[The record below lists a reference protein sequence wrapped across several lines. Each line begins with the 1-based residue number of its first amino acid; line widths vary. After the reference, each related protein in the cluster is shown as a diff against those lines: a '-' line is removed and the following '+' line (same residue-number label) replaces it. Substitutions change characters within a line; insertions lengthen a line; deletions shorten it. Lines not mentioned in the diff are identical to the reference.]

1 MKVTAWFMGF
11 AALALIALAGCHE
24 VGHVSDYDDYG
35 SYGRRE
41 LIGEIREVDTRAR
54 EIQLRSD
61 GGRTWRVRYDKN
73 TRVVY
78 GNSQRGVRDL
88 ERGDYVALRGQEDGD
103 GRYYAETIL
112 VRNGVQDRGGWFGR
126 NTSTLDVLD
135 GTVEQIYPRRSSFE
149 VRDRR
154 RLVLVAVPSN
164 APRRV
169 NERFRDLNEGD
180 RVRVEGRFVSADRF
194 ELESF
199 R

>member
-1 MKVTAWFMGF
+1 MKVNAWFMGF

-24 VGHVSDYDDYG
+24 VGHVGDYDDYG

-41 LIGEIREVDTRAR
+41 LIGEIRDVDTRGR

-73 TRVVY
+73 TRVVD

-88 ERGDYVALRGQEDGD
+88 QRGDYVALRGQEDGD
-103 GRYYAETIL
+103 GRYYAEAIL

-154 RLVLVAVPSN
+154 RLVLVAVPTN
-164 APRRV
+164 APRRIS
-169 NERFRDLNEGD
+169 ERFRDLNEGD